1 MKIKITTSVAL
12 AFLANLTNAA
22 SVSIGGG
29 AFANL
34 LDVSGNNLPTGSQIQ
49 VGYFLG
55 VAPSKSGDDFTSV
68 DWDSFNPFLGVGSSN
83 PNEVIGTFDAGG
95 GFESAFQISST
106 LDTSLGDTLPLGIP
120 VRLGFRIFNTT
131 QNLIEGAPY
140 NTVVRDVSTWIFND
154 PAIVTNQPPTP
165 SIASTEDPLM
175 FWEDSANPFRTSIGV
190 AVPEPGSLMLVLL
203 GVSLCAGRRKRP

>member
-1 MKIKITTSVAL
+1 
-12 AFLANLTNAA
+12 
-22 SVSIGGG
+22 
-29 AFANL
+29 
-34 LDVSGNNLPTGSQIQ
+34 
-49 VGYFLG
+49 
-55 VAPSKSGDDFTSV
+55 
-68 DWDSFNPFLGVGSSN
+68 
-83 PNEVIGTFDAGG
+83 
-95 GFESAFQISST
+95 
-106 LDTSLGDTLPLGIP
+106 

-165 SIASTEDPLM
+165 SISSIDDPLM
-175 FWEDSANPFRTSIGV
+175 FWEDSVNPFRTSIGV

>member
-1 MKIKITTSVAL
+1 LKIKITTSVAL
-12 AFLANLTNAA
+12 AFLANSTNAA

-55 VAPSKSGDDFTSV
+55 VAPSKSGGDFTSV

-83 PNEVIGTFDAGG
+83 PNEVIETFDAGG

-106 LDTSLGDTLPLGIP
+106 LDTSLGDTLPLGFP

-154 PAIVTNQPPTP
+154 PAIVT
-165 SIASTEDPLM
+165 
-175 FWEDSANPFRTSIGV
+175 
-190 AVPEPGSLMLVLL
+190 
-203 GVSLCAGRRKRP
+203 